1 MATAPVDPFV
11 RQRELLDEW
20 LDVRAEINR
29 LEARAATLL
38 AQRVKVMDADVVA
51 APMHREAIRRSMV
64 AEYSAAGRMAKGTV
78 EQAFAE
84 ARALCDDFPNLRASY
99 AAGRVSAPHVREILR
114 AAGPLIQARSAG
126 AMAEA
131 QWPLYEAAAL
141 EFAETEAPARTRAH
155 VRELVAALVPQTVTE
170 RHRAATAD
178 QVVSVRELDDEMSLL
193 QAIMPTYKAVAILD
207 RLTTMARAQR
217 QHPENRIPTL
227 PADLDAD
234 LEFEAARAEAEA
246 EAARASVPA
255 RAISATGDTR
265 TAGSSGPFDPFDPFG
280 SFDPFDPFDSFEP
293 FDSPGAWE
301 AYDDAME
308 RIIASGPVVIQ
319 IPTDGRGLDEIRTE
333 LLSDLLLSATPSEIM
348 GTGLENI
355 HARIQVTV
363 AATTLAGVDETP
375 AQLDGHGSLHPDI
388 ARRLAGSSTGWTR
401 LFLDPTG
408 LVTETDTYTPTEPMR
423 RFLRAR
429 DQHCRFPGCRMPVH
443 RCESD
448 HTIDWALGGPT
459 RTDNLAHLCL
469 THHALKHPDIPEEF
483 RWTARQLPDWSLE
496 WTSPAGSTHRD
507 IPPRRVMFVPSSPS
521 PSEAE
526 HVQAGE
532 DAQRVPGPPGRSGVH
547 SDWPMQDD
555 TPPWEAT
562 DT

>member
-38 AQRVKVMDADVVA
+38 AQRVEVMDADVVA

-78 EQAFAE
+78 EQAFGE

-99 AAGRVSAPHVREILR
+99 AAGRVSAAHVREILR

-126 AMAEA
+126 VATEAEWA
-131 QWPLYEAAAL
+131 LYEAAAL

-155 VRELVAALVPQTVTE
+155 VRQLVAALVSQTVAE
-170 RHRAATAD
+170 RHRAATAE

-193 QAIMPTYKAVAILD
+193 QAIVPTYKAVAILD
-207 RLTTMARAQR
+207 RLTTMGRAQR
-217 QHPENRIPTL
+217 QHPDNRTPTL
-227 PADLDAD
+227 PVDVDAD

-246 EAARASVPA
+246 AARSAVSA
-255 RAISATGDTR
+255 RAISTTGDICA
-265 TAGSSGPFDPFDPFG
+265 AGSADPFDPFDPF
-280 SFDPFDPFDSFEP
+280 DV
-293 FDSPGAWE
+293 PGAWE

-308 RIIASGPVVIQ
+308 RIIAAGPVVIQ
-319 IPTDGRGLDEIRTE
+319 IPIDGRGLDEIRTE
-333 LLSDLLLSATPSEIM
+333 LLCDLLLSATPSEIM
-348 GTGLENI
+348 GTGLDNI

-363 AATTLAGVDETP
+363 AATTLTGADDRP

-388 ARRLAGSSTGWTR
+388 ARRLAGDSTGWTR
-401 LFLDPTG
+401 LFLGPTG
-408 LVTETDTYTPTEPMR
+408 LVSETDTYTPTEPMR

-469 THHALKHPDIPEEF
+469 THHALKHPDIPAQF

-496 WTSPAGSTHRD
+496 WTSPAGRTHRD
-507 IPPRRVMFVPSSPS
+507 TPPRRVMFVPSSPA
-521 PSEAE
+521 PSEEE

-532 DAQRVPGPPGRSGVH
+532 DAQRAPGPPGRSGAH
-547 SDWPMQDD
+547 SDWPVQDE
-555 TPPWEAT
+555 TPPWEAA